1 MNHGK
6 GIHRWLAWAS
16 IGLGFAV
23 LLFALAG
30 SFSGFDPKG
39 AGGLVFAAFLLL
51 ATGWI
56 VGDF

>member
-1 MNHGK
+1 M
-6 GIHRWLAWAS
+6 AWAS